1 VNVGC
6 GRTLL
11 PHQPATFSVIGVSS
25 FPARVLSLLRVPLFL
40 ALQRGP
46 VVRAFVAGG
55 IVRRGLIARMGG
67 AVMGAAAA
75 SHPTRGSAGTP
86 RVVEFAPTPPM
97 AQQAARRGDS
107 PASKKLVTP

>member
-1 VNVGC
+1 
-6 GRTLL
+6 LF
-11 PHQPATFSVIGVSS
+11 HSS
-25 FPARVLSLLRVPLFL
+25 YLMLL

-55 IVRRGLIARMGG
+55 IVHRGRIERMGK
-67 AVMGAAAA
+67 AVASAAAA